1 MGLCQACPR
10 SFDAADTSCALDATP
25 FPARLSAAQPLPCLV
40 HAPATP
46 HDAPARARAMAT
58 ESEFSAPSA
67 DEDEEYDDRRA
78 RARPAPKKG
87 RKSKAAEPAPD
98 VGALPGI
105 LDRWP
110 SALIAR
116 VLDHLPLLDLL
127 NVARASKRAKE
138 VVLDP
143 ERGHLERAFAD
154 IWDYDGED
162 ALPACPEDLS
172 LYEYADLIWPHDC
185 SVRYCSSSDADRPD
199 MH

>member
-1 MGLCQACPR
+1 M
-10 SFDAADTSCALDATP
+10 S
-25 FPARLSAAQPLPCLV
+25 SA
-40 HAPATP
+40 
-46 HDAPARARAMAT
+46 
-58 ESEFSAPSA
+58 SEFSAPSA
-67 DEDEEYDDRRA
+67 DEDEEYDDCRA
-78 RARPAPKKG
+78 RVRPAPKKG

-98 VGALPGI
+98 VGALAGI

-172 LYEYADLIWPHDC
+172 LYEYADLIWPHGC
-185 SVRYCSSSDADRPD
+185 SVRCCSSSDDNRSG

>member
-1 MGLCQACPR
+1 M
-10 SFDAADTSCALDATP
+10 S
-25 FPARLSAAQPLPCLV
+25 SA
-40 HAPATP
+40 
-46 HDAPARARAMAT
+46 
-58 ESEFSAPSA
+58 SEFTAPSA

-98 VGALPGI
+98 VGALAGL

-110 SALIAR
+110 SALIAG

-154 IWDYDGED
+154 IWDDDTLDEE
-162 ALPACPEDLS
+162 LPACPEDLR
-172 LYEYADLIWPHDC
+172 LYEYARLIWPHEC
-185 SVRYCSSSDADRPD
+185 SVSSHDLRRR
-199 MH
+199 